1 MMTNVMVKT
10 WIEQKIIKNSNPIQA
25 MKNSVCPT
33 ANVIRR
39 PIFRSFRIVDSTND
53 MIIVKWHLLNFTKAE
68 FVRIFTEYLLNVPKC
83 GLNTRHDNREVTLIL
98 LTRAQ
103 TLRSDKCA
111 TGSIHANGSMTI
123 NVIPCLLFCRSG
135 LCLALWA
142 IHICS
147 KLQATTILAGIT
159 IHWTLRRI
167 FSKIFCVSN
176 DDKCYGENMNSTE
189 NYKKFESDS
198 GNEE

>member
-1 MMTNVMVKT
+1 MS
-10 WIEQKIIKNSNPIQA
+10 ESESYP
-25 MKNSVCPT
+25 
-33 ANVIRR
+33 
-39 PIFRSFRIVDSTND
+39 
-53 MIIVKWHLLNFTKAE
+53 KAE
-68 FVRIFTEYLLNVPKC
+68 FFRKPNLSEYLPNVPKG
-83 GLNTRHDNREVTLIL
+83 GLNTRHDNREVTLIH

-111 TGSIHANGSMTI
+111 TGSIHANGLMTI

-159 IHWTLRRI
+159 IHWALRKI
-167 FSKIFCVSN
+167 FSKTCCVSN
-176 DDKCYGENMNSTE
+176 DDKCYGENMNWTE